1 MASVLFAAPR
11 PCGHCLCIR
20 CRVGA
25 RARLRAFVIG
35 LEDAGSRGQWETA
48 SRPCRIPGRRQ
59 AQPGRQSHPVNR
71 IQAVRHHTVRAAEV
85 DRSAGELRLAKVDRF
100 PGELRAVEVDLTAGE
115 LCPPEADRSAGEPR
129 GGEPDQP
136 SGGSR
141 TRRAA
146 AAYVLLQ
153 VVAAALALWL
163 SKHFQVARL
172 STTLV
177 ALAPKTSTT
186 PTGPIKAS
194 STPARYTRCRCRSAI
209 WSRSPTSTYDDA
221 NDSAASSTSTI
232 LPPELGG

>member
-1 MASVLFAAPR
+1 M
-11 PCGHCLCIR
+11 
-20 CRVGA
+20 
-25 RARLRAFVIG
+25 IG

-177 ALAPKTSTT
+177 ALAPEDFYNSHR
-186 PTGPIKAS
+186 PHQGIVNARPLHPMPMPIS
-194 STPARYTRCRCRSAI
+194 DLEQITHLDIRRRQR
-209 WSRSPTSTYDDA
+209 
-221 NDSAASSTSTI
+221 
-232 LPPELGG
+232 LGGILHEYHPAA